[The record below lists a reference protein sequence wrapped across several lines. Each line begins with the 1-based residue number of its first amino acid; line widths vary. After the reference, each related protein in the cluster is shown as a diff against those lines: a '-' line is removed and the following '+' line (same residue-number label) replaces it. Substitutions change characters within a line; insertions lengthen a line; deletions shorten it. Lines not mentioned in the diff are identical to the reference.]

1 VSSRAAG
8 ARSAAQWVTL
18 LISIAV
24 VGSLVVVAI
33 IEENDRQEHEV
44 ADIWVTFEPERTV
57 QREESYYVPYTVTNT
72 GSDAISSA
80 EFWIEVFS
88 GDELVE
94 TVEVTAEFLPLDGKQ
109 DGIFVTTHDPASH
122 IFRGRLESLLLP

>member
-1 VSSRAAG
+1 MKSHVAG
-8 ARSAAQWVTL
+8 ARSAAQWITL

-33 IEENDRQEHEV
+33 VEENDRQEHEV

-57 QREESYYVPYTVTNT
+57 QREESFYVPYTVTNI

-80 EFWIEVFS
+80 EFWLEVFS

-109 DGIFVTTHDPASH
+109 DGIFVTTHNPATH
-122 IFRGRLESLLLP
+122 EFRGRLETLLLP